1 MSQTLTRYLRSV
13 RPLVSDED
21 YKRLEREA
29 YEFENGIGRKFQR
42 YLLLKSWWSSNYVS
56 DWWEEYVYLRG
67 RSPLM
72 VNSNFYAVDALA
84 FSGTSKQAARAAS
97 IVYASLMFRRMID
110 RQELQPIMVQS
121 LVPLCSWQYERLFNT
136 TRIPGVE
143 TDKIVHLADSQHIVV
158 LCNDKFYRLDL
169 YYKSKL
175 LQPRQIQHQLQ
186 KILEDSINSPP
197 NDTEKYLGALTA
209 GDRVTWAEARNQ
221 YFRKGINRIS
231 LGSIENAAFVL
242 VLENEEFVFS
252 TKEEGHLS
260 HVGQTLLHG
269 KGYDRWYDKSFNLI
283 ISKNGKVGF
292 NAEHSWADAPI
303 MAHYWEY
310 VLSYEKKYLAYT
322 TQGDCELGSDA
333 PEISTPL
340 FYSLKWDLP
349 TDLSNVINKSYQC
362 ARSLLL
368 DVDLKIITFDEYGK
382 GFIKSCKVSP
392 DAFIQFA
399 FQLAYFRDNGK
410 FCLTYE
416 ASMTRLFREGRTETV
431 RPVTIESAAFV
442 RAMCDANVSNSERIR
457 LMHVASQVHQRSY
470 QDAMCGKGID
480 RHLFCLYVISKYLE
494 VDSPFLKEVL
504 SEPWKLSTSQTPHG
518 QAGMIDF
525 KKNPDQVCA
534 GGGFGPVA
542 DDGYGVSY
550 IVAGEDLVF
559 FHISSKKSSPETD
572 SSRFATRLKQALRDM
587 KAIFDHKQNG
597 A

>member
-1 MSQTLTRYLRSV
+1 MK
-13 RPLVSDED
+13 PLVSDED
-21 YKRLEREA
+21 YRRLEKEA
-29 YEFENGIGRKFQR
+29 SEFENGIGRKFQR

-67 RSPLM
+67 RSPIM

-84 FSGTSKQAARAAS
+84 YPGTSKQAARAAS
-97 IVYASLMFRRMID
+97 IVYASLMFRRMIV
-110 RQELQPIMVQS
+110 RQELRPIMVQN

-143 TDKIVHLADSQHIVV
+143 TDKIVHADDSQHIVV
-158 LCNDKFYRLDL
+158 MCKDKFYRLDL

-175 LQPRQIQHQLQ
+175 LQPAQIQRQLEAI
-186 KILEDSINSPP
+186 ILDAANGAQV
-197 NDTEKYLGALTA
+197 DEKYLGALTA
-209 GDRVTWAEARNQ
+209 GDRAPWAQARTT
-221 YFRKGINRIS
+221 YFSKGINRVS
-231 LGSIENAAFVL
+231 LGCIENAAFIL
-242 VLENEEFVFS
+242 VLEDQEFNFS
-252 TKEEGHLS
+252 TDDDKHLS
-260 HVGQTLLHG
+260 HVGKSLLHG
-269 KGYDRWYDKSFNLI
+269 KCYDRWFDKSFNLVV
-283 ISKNGKVGF
+283 STNGKVGF
-292 NAEHSWADAPI
+292 NAEHCWADAPI

-310 VLSYEKKYLAYT
+310 VLSYEQKYLTYT
-322 TQGDCELGSDA
+322 SDGDCSLGSQSEV
-333 PEISTPL
+333 PSTL
-340 FYSLKWDLP
+340 FYRLKWDLP
-349 TDLSNVINKSYQC
+349 DELQSIIKTSYDV
-362 ARSLLL
+362 AHNLAL
-368 DVDLKIITFDEYGK
+368 DVDLKIITFNEYGK
-382 GFIKSCKVSP
+382 GFIKTCKVSP

-442 RAMCDANVSNSERIR
+442 RAMCDESVPNSERIR
-457 LMHVASQVHQRSY
+457 LMRLASQRHQRGY

-504 SEPWKLSTSQTPHG
+504 SEPWRLSTSQTPHG

-525 KKNPDQVCA
+525 KKNPESVCA

-550 IVAGEDLVF
+550 IIAGEDFIF
-559 FHISSKKSSPETD
+559 FHISSKKSCPQTD
-572 SSRFATRLKQALRDM
+572 STRFAARLKQALRDM
-587 KAIFDHKQNG
+587 KTMFEQKENG